1 MSRHNK
7 VNKDHYVQRG
17 RLTPDEAA
25 RELAKM
31 RQVKSQ
37 HTWQPTKKDALPR
50 RESKDPADGTETT
63 EDNDSKE
70 VTSPEVE
77 STPAPQAAKGST
89 ERKKAVKSKAKT
101 SKLQGSKT
109 AAGKKTA
116 KAKSRK
122 AAKSTAGKPKR
133 KAVLARNVGGG
144 GATPRPAK
152 RGKS

>member
-31 RQVKSQ
+31 RQVGSQ

-63 EDNDSKE
+63 EDNDNKE
-70 VTSPEVE
+70 VATEAEPHL
-77 STPAPQAAKGST
+77 AARATKGNT
-89 ERKKAVKSKAKT
+89 AVKKAVKSNMK
-101 SKLQGSKT
+101 GSKT
-109 AAGKKTA
+109 RAAKTGTAKKTA
-116 KAKSRK
+116 KAKTVNS
-122 AAKSTAGKPKR
+122 AKSTGGKQKR

-144 GATPRPAK
+144 GATPRAAK